1 MNQKKSLLSKL
12 LLSVGLPISA
22 VFLIVAGLV
31 VTMGDQNNMVLIFGI
46 GLVAMLGVFVIAV
59 KGVSNKLSSLTLAAS
74 RLAKGDID
82 MVIEI
87 DHSQDQLG
95 ELSVAFA
102 NIVENN
108 KMHTAVAKKLA
119 EGDMTVEIIT
129 ESGQDLLGNSL
140 ITIRESI
147 KRFSGDTAM
156 LVEWAQSGE
165 FSKRDPA
172 EDLVGEYKESVLNAN
187 KVMDIVVDKMEW
199 YEAILDA
206 IPFPVHVIDND
217 MNWTFLNKPFSDLMI
232 ANKVINNRDA
242 ACGMP
247 CSSANAD
254 ICNTEGCGIRRLV
267 DQGLTDSYFEWV
279 GRNNKQDTAYL
290 VNKKGEKIGYVE
302 IVTDLTSIISVNE
315 YSNTEIK
322 RLEMNLLRLAEG
334 DLDLDTNI
342 AAAGEYTEEV
352 YRQFSEI
359 GSNLA
364 EVKKSIGNLINDATM
379 LTSAAIDGELDTRA
393 DASKFKGAWED
404 LVGGMNNILDEIAK
418 PTREVAKVMVEM
430 AKGILHVEV
439 AGTYKGEFDEL
450 VKSVNYTAVRIEN
463 VVQEMSVV
471 TGEIEKG
478 NLNLERI
485 RDYGGDFRKMSN
497 DLNGIITSLNKLL
510 GDISDAAQQVTAGSA
525 QVSMG
530 SQSLAQGSTEQA
542 SSIQELTA
550 SIAEVADQTKDNA
563 MNANKARELAMDVR
577 ENAAKGNAQMTEMQG
592 AMVEINQSSQD
603 ISKIIKVIDDIAFQT
618 NILALNAAVEAAR
631 AGQHGKGF
639 AVVAEEVRT
648 LAARSAEAAKETTV
662 LIEGSINKVQHG
674 TKIADDTAS
683 ALDEIVEG
691 IREVTDLVGNIAE
704 ASNEQATGIAQ
715 INTGIEQVAQV
726 VQQNSATAEQSA
738 AASEELS
745 SQAEILKQMINQF
758 ELKAR

>member
-1 MNQKKSLLSKL
+1 MNHKKSLLSKL
-12 LLSVGLPISA
+12 VVSMGLPIT
-22 VFLIVAGLV
+22 VIFVIVAGLV
-31 VTMGDQNNMVLIFGI
+31 MSNASPDNLPLIFAV
-46 GLVAMLGVFVIAV
+46 GLLAILGVFVLAV
-59 KGVSNKLSSLTLAAS
+59 KGISNKLSKLTQAAS
-74 RLAKGDID
+74 QLARGDLD
-82 MVIEI
+82 AVVGI
-87 DHSQDQLG
+87 DHSEDQLG
-95 ELSVAFA
+95 ALS
-102 NIVENN
+102 
-108 KMHTAVAKKLA
+108 KAVADIAENIRLHTESARKLA
-119 EGDMTVEIIT
+119 EGDLTVEIIT
-129 ESGQDLLGNSL
+129 ESDSDILGNSL
-140 ITIRESI
+140 ISIRDSV
-147 KRFSGDTAM
+147 KHVAADMKMFSDLAKT
-156 LVEWAQSGE
+156 GE
-165 FSKRDPA
+165 FSRRDSGA
-172 EDLVGEYKESVLNAN
+172 GLSGEYKQAVLNAN
-187 KVMDIVVDKMEW
+187 QAMDIVAGKLEW

-232 ANKVINNRDA
+232 ANGVIKNRDA

-247 CSSANAD
+247 CSSANAN

-290 VNKKGEKIGYVE
+290 LNKKGEKIGYVE

-322 RLEMNLLRLAEG
+322 RLEENLLRLAEG
-334 DLDLDTNI
+334 DLDLDTSI
-342 AAAGEYTEEV
+342 GAAGEYTGEV

-359 GSNLA
+359 GANLA
-364 EVKKSIGNLINDATM
+364 EVKKSIGNLVNDATM
-379 LTSAAIDGELDTRA
+379 LTRAAIDGELDTRA
-393 DASKFKGAWED
+393 DASKFKGAWEE

-430 AKGILHVEV
+430 AKGSLHMEV

-478 NLNLERI
+478 NLNLEAV
-485 RDYGGDFRKMSN
+485 RDYGGDFSKMST

-510 GDISDAAQQVTAGSA
+510 GDISDAAEQVTAGSA

-550 SIAEVADQTKDNA
+550 SITEVADQTKDNA
-563 MNANKARELAMDVR
+563 MNANKAKELAMDVR

-674 TKIADDTAS
+674 TKIADDTAA
-683 ALDEIVEG
+683 ALDEIVGG
-691 IREVTDLVGNIAE
+691 IGEVTDLVGNIAE

-726 VQQNSATAEQSA
+726 VQQNSATAEESA

-745 SQAEILKQMINQF
+745 SQAEMLKQMINQF
-758 ELKAR
+758 ELKR